1 MEIKRLKTNPRMSQA
16 VVYGGLL
23 TTAGQV
29 AKLTAGGSVA
39 EQAQEILS
47 EIEALLAAAGT
58 DKVQVAN
65 GANLVVGHQRFFRI
79 QHRLGCMGYPRGVP
93 NSGLCRVEAGGAG
106 IKGRNCGHRGR
117 RIRRPKCKSLNN

>member
-1 MEIKRLKTNPRMSQA
+1 MATYKDNVMEIKRLKTNPRMSQA

-29 AKLTAGGSVA
+29 AKITAGGSVA

-58 DKVQVAN
+58 DKSKWLTAQIWLSDINDFSEFNTVWDAWVTP
-65 GANLVVGHQRFFRI
+65 GASPTRACVESKLVVPA
-79 QHRLGCMGYPRGVP
+79 LK
-93 NSGLCRVEAGGAG
+93 VEIAVTAAVE
-106 IKGRNCGHRGR
+106 
-117 RIRRPKCKSLNN
+117 

>member
-1 MEIKRLKTNPRMSQA
+1 MVTYKDNVMEIKRLKTNPRMSQA

-47 EIEALLAAAGT
+47 EIDVLLAAAGT
-58 DKVQVAN
+58 DKSKLLTAQIWLSDINDFSEFNVVWDAWVIPS
-65 GANLVVGHQRFFRI
+65 ASPTRACVESKLVVPA
-79 QHRLGCMGYPRGVP
+79 LK
-93 NSGLCRVEAGGAG
+93 VEVAVTAAVE
-106 IKGRNCGHRGR
+106 
-117 RIRRPKCKSLNN
+117 

>member
-1 MEIKRLKTNPRMSQA
+1 MEIKRLKTSPRMSQA

-29 AKLTAGGSVA
+29 AKLSAGESVA

-58 DKVQVAN
+58 DKSKLLTAQIWLSDINDFSEFNAVWDAWVSPGPSPTRACVESK
-65 GANLVVGHQRFFRI
+65 LVVPA
-79 QHRLGCMGYPRGVP
+79 LK
-93 NSGLCRVEAGGAG
+93 VEIAVTAAVE
-106 IKGRNCGHRGR
+106 
-117 RIRRPKCKSLNN
+117 

>member
-1 MEIKRLKTNPRMSQA
+1 MSQA

-29 AKLTAGGSVA
+29 AKITAGGSVA

-58 DKVQVAN
+58 DKSKLLTAQLRA
-65 GANLVVGHQRFFRI
+65 L
-79 QHRLGCMGYPRGVP
+79 
-93 NSGLCRVEAGGAG
+93 EA
-106 IKGRNCGHRGR
+106 I
-117 RIRRPKCKSLNN
+117 L

>member
-29 AKLTAGGSVA
+29 AKITAGGSVA

-47 EIEALLAAAGT
+47 EIEALLSAAGT
-58 DKVQVAN
+58 DKSKLLTAQIWLSDINDFSEFNTVWDAWVTPGVSPTRACVESK
-65 GANLVVGHQRFFRI
+65 LVVPA
-79 QHRLGCMGYPRGVP
+79 LK
-93 NSGLCRVEAGGAG
+93 VEIAVTAAVE
-106 IKGRNCGHRGR
+106 
-117 RIRRPKCKSLNN
+117 